1 MSATPDVAIVGGGFA
16 GLSAAVRLARHGARV
31 LVLEARGRLGG
42 RATAF
47 ADRQTGEQIDN
58 GQHVLLGCYH
68 ETFRFLRSIG
78 AQEGVRVAPCLDV
91 PFIDRGGTRT
101 RLRCP
106 DLPSPLHLLAG
117 VVDWPALSAGD
128 RLAVMALAPSLWR
141 ARRWA
146 QGARVDLPALFSRD
160 ETVEEWL
167 VRHAQT
173 PRVCEMLWE
182 PLALAALN
190 QDVRTA
196 AAGPFV
202 RVLGGVFGPD
212 SRDASIALPAVPL
225 DELYARPAR
234 QDLERRR
241 GEIRVNALA
250 RVVLETGG
258 PPAVEVRGERL
269 EARAVIVAVPWYDL
283 PSVFRG
289 TTDPIADVLSAAA
302 GTPASPI
309 VTVNLWFDRP
319 VLDAAFVGLPGRV
332 MQWVFEKGAAR
343 GDGPFRL
350 SLVSSGAA
358 DVFRR
363 SGDDLVA
370 IGVDEVREALP
381 GARHAAVVRASVVRE
396 PNATFS
402 LAPGSPARPAT
413 RTAVPGLFLAGDW
426 VDTELPATIESAV
439 VSGHW
444 AAEAALACLGGGP
457 GA

>member
-1 MSATPDVAIVGGGFA
+1 
-16 GLSAAVRLARHGARV
+16 
-31 LVLEARGRLGG
+31 
-42 RATAF
+42 
-47 ADRQTGEQIDN
+47 
-58 GQHVLLGCYH
+58 
-68 ETFRFLRSIG
+68 
-78 AQEGVRVAPCLDV
+78 
-91 PFIDRGGTRT
+91 
-101 RLRCP
+101 
-106 DLPSPLHLLAG
+106 
-117 VVDWPALSAGD
+117 VDWQALSARD
-128 RLAVMALAPSLWR
+128 RLAVVALAPSLWR

-146 QGARVDLPALFSRD
+146 QGANVDLPALFSRD

-167 VRHAQT
+167 VRHGQT
-173 PRVCEMLWE
+173 PRVRQMLWE

-190 QDVRTA
+190 QDVRSA

-202 RVLGGVFGPD
+202 RVLGGVFGRD
-212 SRDASIALPAVPL
+212 SRDASIAIPAVPL
-225 DELYARPAR
+225 DELYVEPAR

-241 GEIRVNALA
+241 GEVRVNALA
-250 RVVLETGG
+250 RVVLEASG
-258 PPAVEVRGERL
+258 PRAVEVRGQRL
-269 EARAVIVAVPWYDL
+269 EPRAVIVAVPWHDL

-289 TTDPIADVLSAAA
+289 ATDPIANVLRAAA

-309 VTVNLWFDRP
+309 VTVNLWFDRS
-319 VLDAAFVGLPGRV
+319 VLDTAFVGLPGRV
-332 MQWVFEKGAAR
+332 MQWVFDKSATS
-343 GDGPFRL
+343 GDGTSRL

-363 SGDDLVA
+363 SSDDLIA
-370 IGVDEVREALP
+370 IGVEEVREALP

-439 VSGHW
+439 VSGHR
-444 AAEAALACLGGGP
+444 AAEAARGYLEAKP